1 MKVQH
6 FSTDKKEVMVS
17 NGFPMAQRIFIDKR
31 ECLETVKLR
40 NQFMAPSGTSILN
53 SMPSVE
59 SLLPHQC
66 QSFVEKT
73 EQQIIKV
80 FDIWKC

>member
-53 SMPSVE
+53 SMPYALSRVFASTSMPIFCGE
-59 SLLPHQC
+59 NGATNN
-66 QSFVEKT
+66 QSF
-73 EQQIIKV
+73 
-80 FDIWKC
+80 

>member
-53 SMPSVE
+53 SMS
-59 SLLPHQC
+59 Q
-66 QSFVEKT
+66 
-73 EQQIIKV
+73 
-80 FDIWKC
+80 